1 MAFKRKAIMIPSFFK
16 NIRTCILITS
26 TTLLI
31 SCASPI
37 TSIQLQPTLLAPDQG
52 TQLANKEAWDIMSQ
66 DYRVEQYLIEVINGR
81 KAATLINESKSSRL
95 IIEDTLKNQWQKEG
109 LNFALNSPNQIT
121 IKIVKL
127 LASVKQ
133 TTVSYSTDS
142 NVIINVQLKTQDK
155 LFNKVFKSNFRKEGP
170 FGVDIDATAKQ
181 LNTQLSELLNQ
192 IINDPELNNK
202 LQQR

>member
-1 MAFKRKAIMIPSFFK
+1 MIPSFFK
-16 NIRTCILITS
+16 NIRTCIIITS

-81 KAATLINESKSSRL
+81 NAATLINENKSSRL

-109 LNFALNSPNQIT
+109 LNFVLNSPNQIT

-133 TTVSYSTDS
+133 TTVSYATDS
-142 NVIINVQLKTQDK
+142 NVIINVQLK
-155 LFNKVFKSNFRKEGP
+155 NG
-170 FGVDIDATAKQ
+170 
-181 LNTQLSELLNQ
+181 
-192 IINDPELNNK
+192 
-202 LQQR
+202 